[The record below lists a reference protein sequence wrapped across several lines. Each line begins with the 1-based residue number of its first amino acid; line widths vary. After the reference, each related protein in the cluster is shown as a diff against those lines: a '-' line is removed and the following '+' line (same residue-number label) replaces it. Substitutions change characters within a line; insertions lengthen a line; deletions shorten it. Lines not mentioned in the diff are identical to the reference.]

1 MSSGNLDH
9 SKVSAAGMLVTLG
22 IVYGDIGT
30 SPLYV
35 MNAVIG
41 KKAID
46 ETLVLGGLSCVFWT
60 LTILTSVKYIILT
73 LRADNKG
80 EGGIF
85 SLYALVRKM
94 HIKWLAVPA
103 MIGGAAL
110 LADGIITPPISVA
123 SAIEGL
129 KVINPDIPTVPIITF
144 ILFGLFF
151 IQQFGTRFVGRFFG
165 PVMLIWFSMLLILGV
180 FAILQNPIVFKAI
193 NPYYTFYL
201 ITAYPDGFWILGAVF
216 LCTTG
221 AEALYTDLG
230 HCGRSNIRVSWA
242 FVKTALLLNYF
253 GQGAWLLNHTG
264 SFIGNMKP
272 FYSLMPDWFLLT
284 GIIIATSAAIVASQS
299 FISGIFTLINEGMRL
314 DFLPKGRIE
323 YPTDVRGQLYIPG
336 INWLLCL
343 GCIGIVLYFRQSSNM
358 EAAYGLSIIVT
369 MLMTTL
375 LLTYYLY
382 LKKYP
387 RWVIASVFLV
397 LIVIE
402 TAFLV
407 ANLSKFSHGGY
418 VTVFILTGIVIIM
431 WVWYDARKIRTG
443 MVEFVKLDKYYDII
457 TDVSKDLS
465 IPKYATNL
473 VYMTSA
479 RSYNEVENKII
490 YSILQK
496 QPKRADV
503 YWLVHVDVIDEPY
516 TMEYSVKEL
525 VEDKIIYVRFRIG
538 FRVEPRINLMFR
550 QVVQELVER
559 KEVDITSRYASLN
572 KQHLAGDFRF
582 IVMEKFLSYE
592 NTLKF
597 YTKLILNLYFFMKR
611 LSLSEEKAFGLDTSS
626 VLVEKVPLIV
636 TPPGSYNFTRVHS
649 SRNGK

>member
-1 MSSGNLDH
+1 MASGHINH
-9 SKVSAAGMLVTLG
+9 SKVTTAGMLVTLG

-35 MNAVIG
+35 MSAVIG
-41 KKAID
+41 SKPI
-46 ETLVLGGLSCVFWT
+46 EESLVLGGLSCVFWT
-60 LTILTSVKYIILT
+60 LTILTTLKYIILT

-94 HIKWLAVPA
+94 HIKWLAIPA

-110 LADGIITPPISVA
+110 LADGIITPPISVS

-129 KVINPDIPTVPIITF
+129 KVINPDIPTVPIVTF
-144 ILFGLFF
+144 IIFALFF

-180 FAILQNPIVFKAI
+180 IAIFDNPVVFKAV
-193 NPYYTFYL
+193 NPYY
-201 ITAYPDGFWILGAVF
+201 AYNLLTSYPEGFWILGAVF

-230 HCGRSNIRVSWA
+230 HCGRNNIRVSWG
-242 FVKTALLLNYF
+242 FVKVALLANYF

-264 SFIGNMKP
+264 KAIEGIKP
-272 FYSLMPDWFLLT
+272 FYALMPDWFVLT

-323 YPTDVRGQLYIPG
+323 YPTDLRGQLYIPT

-343 GCIGIVLYFRQSSNM
+343 GCIGIVLYFQQSSKM
-358 EAAYGLSIIVT
+358 EAAYGLSIIIT

-382 LKKYP
+382 LKKYN
-387 RWVIASVFLV
+387 RV
-397 LIVIE
+397 LIGFIFVILMCIE
-402 TAFLV
+402 IAFLV

-418 VTVFILTGIVIIM
+418 VTIIILAAIVGIM
-431 WVWYDARKIRTG
+431 WVWYEARKIRTG
-443 MVEFVKLDKYYDII
+443 MVEFVKLEKYFDII
-457 TDVSKDLS
+457 SDVSKDET
-465 IPKYATNL
+465 IPKYATHL
-473 VYMTSA
+473 VYLTSA
-479 RSYNEVENKII
+479 RTDKEVENKII

-503 YWLVHVDVIDEPY
+503 YWLVHVDVVDEPY
-516 TMEYSVKEL
+516 TLEYSVKEL
-525 VEDKIIYVRFRIG
+525 VEDKIVHVRFKIG
-538 FRVEPRINLMFR
+538 FRIEPRINLMFR

-572 KQHLAGDFRF
+572 KEHLAGDFRF

-597 YTKLILNLYFFMKR
+597 YTKFILNIYFFMKR
-611 LSLSEEKAFGLDTSS
+611 MSLSEEKAFGLDSS
-626 VLVEKVPLIV
+626 TVLVEKVPLIV
-636 TPPGSYNFTRVHS
+636 TPPGSYSFTRVY
-649 SRNGK
+649 

>member
-1 MSSGNLDH
+1 MASGHINH
-9 SKVSAAGMLVTLG
+9 SKVTTAGMLVTLG

-35 MNAVIG
+35 MSAVIG
-41 KKAID
+41 SKPI
-46 ETLVLGGLSCVFWT
+46 EESLVLGGLSCVFWT
-60 LTILTSVKYIILT
+60 LTILTTLKYIILT

-94 HIKWLAVPA
+94 HIKWLAIPA

-110 LADGIITPPISVA
+110 LADGIITPPISVS

-129 KVINPDIPTVPIITF
+129 KVINPDIPTVPIVTF
-144 ILFGLFF
+144 IIFALFF

-165 PVMLIWFSMLLILGV
+165 PVMLVWFSMLLILGV
-180 FAILQNPIVFKAI
+180 IAIFENPVVFKAI
-193 NPYYTFYL
+193 NPYY
-201 ITAYPDGFWILGAVF
+201 AYHLLTSYPEGFWILGAVF

-230 HCGRSNIRVSWA
+230 HCGRNNIRVSWG
-242 FVKTALLLNYF
+242 FVKVALLANYF

-264 SFIGNMKP
+264 KAIEGIKP
-272 FYSLMPDWFLLT
+272 FYALMPDWFVLT

-323 YPTDVRGQLYIPG
+323 YPTDLRGQLYIPT

-343 GCIGIVLYFRQSSNM
+343 GCIGIVLYFQQSSKM
-358 EAAYGLSIIVT
+358 EAAYGLSIIIT

-382 LKKYP
+382 LKKYN
-387 RWVIASVFLV
+387 RV
-397 LIVIE
+397 LIGFIFVVLMCIE
-402 TAFLV
+402 IAFLV

-418 VTVFILTGIVIIM
+418 VTIIILAVIVAIM
-431 WVWYDARKIRTG
+431 WVWYEARKIRTG
-443 MVEFVKLDKYYDII
+443 MVEFVKLEKYFEII
-457 TDVSKDLS
+457 SDVSKDET
-465 IPKYATNL
+465 IPKYATHL
-473 VYMTSA
+473 VYLTSA
-479 RSYNEVENKII
+479 RTDKEVENKII

-503 YWLVHVDVIDEPY
+503 YWLVHVDVVDEPY
-516 TMEYSVKEL
+516 TLEYSVKEL
-525 VEDKIIYVRFRIG
+525 VEDKIVHVRFKIG
-538 FRVEPRINLMFR
+538 FRIEPRINLMFR

-572 KQHLAGDFRF
+572 KEHLAGDFRF

-597 YTKLILNLYFFMKR
+597 YTKFILNIYFFMKR
-611 LSLSEEKAFGLDTSS
+611 MSLSEEKAFGLDSS
-626 VLVEKVPLIV
+626 TVLVEKVPLIV
-636 TPPGSYNFTRVHS
+636 TPPGSYSFTRVY
-649 SRNGK
+649 